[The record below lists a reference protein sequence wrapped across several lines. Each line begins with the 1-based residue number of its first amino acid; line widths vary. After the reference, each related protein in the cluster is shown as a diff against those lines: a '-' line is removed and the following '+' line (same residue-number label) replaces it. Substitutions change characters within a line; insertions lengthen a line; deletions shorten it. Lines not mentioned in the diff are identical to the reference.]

1 MQVATILLNPMSNE
15 YTATFVGRLI
25 ITIVTKAGNFLGEN
39 IQLLLKAV
47 ISKLQLVEALNV
59 VMSLVMTF
67 AHLIITQMEAVLNF
81 LSTVPGPT
89 GVEPAIQFV
98 LSNWLPR
105 QPMFYGT
112 YERKVSTMALCKLFE
127 HGVTTNDIRLVSVK
141 IRDMVEINVPNTGR
155 ARTRQQTNNIQQQ
168 WVDVPGESTF
178 ILSRPKN
185 HILTLIVFY
194 L

>member
-1 MQVATILLNPMSNE
+1 MQVATMLLNPMSNE
-15 YTATFVGRLI
+15 FTATFVGRLI
-25 ITIVTKAGNFLGEN
+25 ITIVTKAGNFLGDN

-127 HGVTTNDIRLVSVK
+127 HGVTTNDPRLVSVK
-141 IRDMVEINVPNTGR
+141 IRDMVEMNNTENGNR
-155 ARTRQQTNNIQQQ
+155 RQTRQQTSNVQQQ
-168 WVDVPGESTF
+168 WVDVPGTF
-178 ILSRPKN
+178 NI
-185 HILTLIVFY
+185 TLQMMW

>member
-1 MQVATILLNPMSNE
+1 MQVATMLLNPMSNE
-15 YTATFVGRLI
+15 FTATFVGRLI
-25 ITIVTKAGNFLGEN
+25 ITIVTKAGNFLGDN

-127 HGVTTNDIRLVSVK
+127 HGVTTNDSRLVSVK
-141 IRDMVEINVPNTGR
+141 IRDLVEMNAAENGNR
-155 ARTRQQTNNIQQQ
+155 RQTRQQTSNVQQQ
-168 WVDVPGESTF
+168 WVDVPGTF
-178 ILSRPKN
+178 NIILP
-185 HILTLIVFY
+185 I
-194 L
+194 

>member
-1 MQVATILLNPMSNE
+1 MQVATLLLNPMSNE

-25 ITIVTKAGNFLGEN
+25 ITIVTKAGNFLGDN

-47 ISKLQLVEALNV
+47 ISKLQLAEALNV

-67 AHLIITQMEAVLNF
+67 AHLILTQMEGVLNF

-127 HGVTTNDIRLVSVK
+127 HGVTTNDGRLVSVK
-141 IRDMVEINVPNTGR
+141 IRDMVEVNVPNTDR
-155 ARTRQQTNNIQQQ
+155 PRTRQQSNSVQQQ
-168 WVDVPGESTF
+168 WVDIPG
-178 ILSRPKN
+178 N
-185 HILTLIVFY
+185 
-194 L
+194 